1 MQSSSAIP
9 TFSVVIPVHNVETY
23 LPRTLYNITQSEPR
37 TDRDHFVDDGS
48 TDRSPQLLDEVAN
61 EEHFVVLH
69 QNNQGV
75 ATARNNAV
83 AHANGDYLVASST
96 LMTM

>member
-23 LPRTLYNITQSEPR
+23 LPRLFTTLRNQNLEQTEII
-37 TDRDHFVDDGS
+37 FVDDGS

-83 AHANGDYLVASST
+83 AHV
-96 LMTM
+96 